1 MKQRKIITFLAAIF
15 VISIY
20 CFGYENRILV
30 PKLHNVQ
37 IQADGK
43 LDEPV
48 WQKAAVFDN
57 LVKTSTYEEV
67 TDNATQLLMFFDTD
81 NVYIGINCQEPTGI
95 VSAPIKDTSRFWHSD
110 SMEIFFAGLDSPTSD
125 WYNQIAFAVNGIRYN
140 EYIDEKAY
148 TLATEVGKNHYSA
161 ELIIPLTQLGK
172 FEKDSLRFH
181 FYRHRPAIKE
191 SHSWQKLKYSTDLDK
206 FGFIS
211 IFTPEN
217 EIICGP
223 WCYNVRQD
231 SASFGWETA
240 GKVGQSIFYRAEGE
254 KDFQQIPAN
263 TRGRIAERNAAL
275 HHVELKNLQSSKVYE
290 YHLGDGKLRTFK
302 TLSKKSENFSFIMLS
317 DLHGKSKILETILT
331 DRENQNADMIF
342 LIGDMVSGMSGRGI
356 IYNGFLNTVAKN
368 WNKPFYY
375 SRGNHEYRG
384 NSPSSYFDMF
394 AKNGK
399 SYQEF
404 SHKGIFFVIIDTD
417 GDVKIGD
424 EYFNEQREWFQN
436 VVNSSEFRNAE
447 YRVLLSHFP
456 LISTRYGGGKEAW
469 AFMESI
475 SENQR
480 EAFDL
485 MLAGH
490 VHQYIKVE
498 ANKDKLHS
506 TNSRWHNI
514 KKTEPWKFPILTCE
528 FGGFMSIDKTQKN
541 LIVTV
546 FGAEKQILD
555 KVIIKKK

>member
-1 MKQRKIITFLAAIF
+1 MKQTKVITLSLAIF
-15 VISIY
+15 IISIC

-30 PKLHNVQ
+30 PKLYNVQ
-37 IQADGK
+37 ITADGK

-57 LVKTSTYEEV
+57 LVKTSTHEKV
-67 TDNATQLLMFFDTD
+67 TDKDTQLLMFFDSA

-95 VSAPIKDTSRFWHSD
+95 ISAPINDNSRFWHSD

-140 EYIDEKAY
+140 EYIDENDY
-148 TLATEVGKNHYSA
+148 TLATHVGKNHYSA
-161 ELIIPLTQLGK
+161 ELIIPLAKFGK

-191 SHSWQKLKYSTDLDK
+191 SHSWQKLSYSTDLDK
-206 FGFIS
+206 FGFLS

-217 EIICGP
+217 EIIYGP
-223 WCYNVRQD
+223 WCYNVQQNC
-231 SASFGWETA
+231 ASFGWETA
-240 GKVGQSIFYRAEGE
+240 GKVGQSIFYRAKGE
-254 KDFQQIPAN
+254 KDFHQVPAN
-263 TRGRIAERNAAL
+263 TQGRTADRNVTL
-275 HHVELKNLQSSKVYE
+275 HHVELKNLQNNQVYE

-302 TLSKKSENFSFIMLS
+302 TLSSKSENFSFLMLS
-317 DLHGKSKILETILT
+317 DLHGKSKTLEAILT
-331 DRENQNADMIF
+331 DKKNQTADMIF

-356 IYNGFLNTVAKN
+356 IYNGFLDTLVKN
-368 WNKPFYY
+368 WAKPFYY

-399 SYQEF
+399 SYQSF
-404 SHKGIFFVIIDTD
+404 SHKGVFFVIIDTD

-424 EYFNEQREWFQN
+424 EYFNEQRQWFQN
-436 VVNSSEFRNAE
+436 VVNSNEFKNAE

-469 AFMESI
+469 ELMGSI
-475 SENQR
+475 SETQR
-480 EAFDL
+480 NAFDL

-498 ANKDKLHS
+498 PHKDKLYS
-506 TNSRWHNI
+506 TNSRWNNV
-514 KKTEPWKFPILTCE
+514 KKTEPWNFPILSCE
-528 FGGFMSIDKTQKN
+528 FGGFMAIEKTRNELQ
-541 LIVTV
+541 ITV
-546 FGAEKQILD
+546 IGAEKKLLD
-555 KVIIKKK
+555 KVVVRKK